1 VKAEEEVEMV
11 QQQEKQTE
19 LTVPLKRQKQV
30 RIAGMDLGIS
40 LDARQ
45 ADRVRNSK
53 PYQYLI
59 RPALNRLGRSNGNGH
74 ALAPDHYRAGLVAQ
88 KPQLPV
94 QAPATPEARAIIER
108 ISGYEWYHT
117 IQLPHG
123 VATPGYVDHRA
134 QLPYY
139 HLPEDMTG
147 MRVLDVATFDGF
159 WAFEFERRGADV
171 VAIDVAS
178 TADTDIPRNWTDEFQ
193 KAGLNHEKG
202 EGFRI
207 ASEILGSKVRKEV
220 CSVYDVSPDRLGM
233 FDMVFC
239 SDLLIHLRDPLRAM
253 ESIFTVTQNF
263 AVFADVYHPE
273 LDAFKGNALVEFTHA
288 GKTDMWWRPSVTAYE
303 LWLHLARFS
312 RLEEKSRFK
321 LQSNFEHEIPKV
333 VFHAYR

>member
-1 VKAEEEVEMV
+1 MI
-11 QQQEKQTE
+11 QQQEKDTRLTE
-19 LTVPLKRQKQV
+19 PLKRQK
-30 RIAGMDLGIS
+30 RLHIGALDLGIT

-45 ADRVRNSK
+45 ADRVRKST
-53 PYQYLI
+53 PYRYLI
-59 RPALNRLGRSNGNGH
+59 RPALDRFGASSRHGNG
-74 ALAPDHYRAGLVAQ
+74 DGRGGSDYRAGLVAQ
-88 KPQLPV
+88 KLWAPPSQ
-94 QAPATPEARAIIER
+94 PATPEARAIIEK

-171 VAIDVAS
+171 VAVDVGS
-178 TADTDIPRNWTDEFQ
+178 VRDTDIPRNWLDEFDR
-193 KAGLNHEKG
+193 AGLDHKKG

-207 ASEILGSKVRKEV
+207 ASEILGSRVKKET
-220 CSVYDVSPDRLGM
+220 CSVYDISPDRLGM

-253 ESIFTVTQNF
+253 ESIWTVTKDF

-273 LDAFKGNALVEFTHA
+273 LDAFKGNALVEFTHN
-288 GKTDMWWRPSVTAYE
+288 GKTDMWWRPSVTCYE
-303 LWLHLARFS
+303 IWLHLARFS